1 MNLLKKHKTMYLI
14 LAVILAAAAIL
25 LVYKLAVLKSPE
37 KILRQYMACIEQQDY
52 ESMYEM
58 LDQDSRDKV
67 TKKAFITRNQ
77 NIYEGIG
84 AANIEIRMIEGDLK
98 KDAVQYK
105 TVMDSSAG
113 KLRFPNEAVIHKEQG
128 RYRIAWTDSLIFP
141 QLGSEDKVKVQ
152 TTKAERGTIY
162 DRSGK
167 ILAGRGTVAAVGLIP
182 GKMSKDP
189 KDDLQ
194 KMAGLLDMTAADIEK
209 KLNAKWVKADL
220 LVPIKKLKKVNEKSS
235 STVDLENARIQEELL
250 KIPGVVIGDEE
261 SRVYPLGEKTAH
273 LIGYVQGISAEELES
288 RKDQGYDQYSVIGK
302 SGLEKRYEKRLHGL
316 DGERIVIYNKSG
328 SEKAVVGERAKK
340 DGEDIKLTIDSKLQS
355 QLYDTYQEDKSCTV
369 VLNPK
374 SGAVLAMVSTPSY
387 DSNDFVVGMSE
398 KRWKQLNEDASTP
411 MYNRF
416 KQTWCPGSAL
426 KPVVGAIGVGTGK
439 LDPNADLGHSGKSWQ
454 KDSSWGGY
462 KVTTLHEYGGSAN
475 LKNGLIYSDNIYF
488 AKAALKIGADTL
500 TKQLDQAGFGQEI
513 PFALDMTPSQYSSG
527 NKPIEDEIQ
536 LADSGYGQGQVL
548 VNPLHLAA
556 MYSAFTNQGN
566 MIKPHLEQKE
576 ETSYWIENAFDSK
589 AASLIQQDLEKVIS
603 DPNGTGH
610 AAQLSKVKL
619 AGKTG
624 TAEIKASKEDTSGTE
639 LGWFCVF
646 QPDRG
651 KEKSLLMVTMVED
664 VKDRGG
670 SGYVVK
676 KSRGILENFF
686 S

>member
-1 MNLLKKHKTMYLI
+1 MNLIKKHKIVFLI
-14 LAVILAAAAIL
+14 LAVLLAMAAVL
-25 LVYKLAVLKSPE
+25 LAYKLAVLKSPE
-37 KILRQYMACIEQQDY
+37 KIIKQYMACIEEQDY
-52 ESMYEM
+52 EGMYEM
-58 LDQDSRDKV
+58 LDQESQDKV

-84 AANIEIRMIEGDLK
+84 AKNIEITIIEGQEK

-113 KLRFPNEAVIHKEQG
+113 KIRFPNEAVVHKEQG
-128 RYRIAWTDSLIFP
+128 RYRITWNDGLIFP
-141 QLGSEDKVKVQ
+141 QLGSEDKVRVQ
-152 TTKAERGTIY
+152 AEKADRGTIY
-162 DRSGK
+162 DRSGNV
-167 ILAGRGTVAAVGLIP
+167 LAGKGTVAAVGLIP
-182 GKMSKDP
+182 GKMSKD
-189 KDDLQ
+189 KTADLE
-194 KMAGLLDMTAADIEK
+194 KMAGLLDMAPADIEK
-209 KLNAKWVKADL
+209 KLNAKWVKPDL
-220 LVPIKKLKKVNEKSS
+220 LVPIKKLKKINEASS

-250 KIPGVVIGDEE
+250 KIPGVTIGDEE

-302 SGLEKRYEKRLHGL
+302 SGLERLYEKRLHGQ
-316 DGERIVIYNKSG
+316 DGERIAIYNKNG
-328 SEKAVVGERAKK
+328 SEKAVVGQRPKK
-340 DGEDIKLTIDSKLQS
+340 DGEDIKLTIDARLQA
-355 QLYDTYQEDKSCTV
+355 QLYDTYQADKSCSV

-374 SGAVLAMVSTPSY
+374 SGEVMALVSTPSY

-398 KRWKQLNEDASTP
+398 KRWKQLNEDPNTP
-411 MYNRF
+411 MYNRY
-416 KQTWCPGSAL
+416 KQIWSPGSAL

-439 LDPNADLGHSGKSWQ
+439 LDPNGDLGHSGKSWQ

-462 KVTTLHEYGGSAN
+462 KVTTLHEYSGPAN
-475 LKNGLIYSDNIYF
+475 LENALIYSDNIYF

-500 TKQLDQAGFGQEI
+500 TKQLAQAGFGQEI
-513 PFALDMTPSQYSSG
+513 PFALDMTPSQYS
-527 NKPIEDEIQ
+527 NDQKPIEDEIQ

-548 VNPLHLAA
+548 VNPLHLAS
-556 MYSAFTNQGN
+556 MYSAFSNQGS

-576 ETSYWIENAFDSK
+576 ETAYWIENPFDSK
-589 AASLIQQDLEKVIS
+589 AADLIQQDLEKVIS

-610 AAQLSKVKL
+610 GAQLSKIKL

-646 QPDRG
+646 SPD
-651 KEKSLLMVTMVED
+651 KTKDNSLLMVTMVED

-670 SGYVVK
+670 SGYVVQ
-676 KSRGILENFF
+676 KSKDILEKFF
-686 S
+686 